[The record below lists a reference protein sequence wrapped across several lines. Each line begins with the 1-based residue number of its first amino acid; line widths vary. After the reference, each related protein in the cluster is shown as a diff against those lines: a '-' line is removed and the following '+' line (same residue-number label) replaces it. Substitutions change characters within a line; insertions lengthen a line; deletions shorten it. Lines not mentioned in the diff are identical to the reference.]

1 MEVPTPSTTVTIPT
15 ETPAPKPSSTTVSES
30 VTIPVETPE
39 PKPETPKPEPPVET
53 TPAPAPAPSTTKTTS
68 TPAPTTT
75 STGGSGN
82 ADQDAYLAAHN
93 NVRRNHGAVDLTWSD
108 ELAAAAQTWANN
120 CQWKHSQGAV
130 GKFGENLAGGT
141 NLGIAAAVKLW
152 TDEVGECML
161 ESALLSELITD
172 NMPLYQLTTI
182 PPTPSTP
189 TSPRSSGRELLR
201 SVAPSRLATVCSVEA
216 PLSSTTYA
224 STTPLAMS
232 SVASRKSL
240 SKSDPVRAFPDF
252 LLFLQRER
260 RGLNPFPSLKFYP
273 SDSNRLPIPVIAAVP
288 S

>member
-1 MEVPTPSTTVTIPT
+1 MARFSTLLSLVVAAASVQGALAAPQRSPYGGCGPWWTRAGRECLSSLLASTEPTSSPVVEVPTPSTTVTIPT

-152 TDEVGECML
+152 TDEVVDYDPANPQYSHFTQVVWKG
-161 ESALLSELITD
+161 
-172 NMPLYQLTTI
+172 TTQVGCAVQ
-182 PPTPSTP
+182 TCNGLFGGSTP
-189 TSPRSSGRELLR
+189 VKYYVCEYNPPGNVIGRFAEN
-201 SVAPSRLATVCSVEA
+201 VE
-216 PLSSTTYA
+216 
-224 STTPLAMS
+224 
-232 SVASRKSL
+232 V
-240 SKSDPVRAFPDF
+240 
-252 LLFLQRER
+252 
-260 RGLNPFPSLKFYP
+260 
-273 SDSNRLPIPVIAAVP
+273 
-288 S
+288 